1 MRAEILKKL
10 KMVNKRE
17 ETDSL
22 VSEIGDIT
30 TDYMDIKKK
39 Q

>member
-1 MRAEILKKL
+1 
-10 KMVNKRE
+10 MVNKRE

-30 TDYMDIKKK
+30 TDWLHGHQKEIMTH
-39 Q
+39 